1 MTYCQL
7 RLLPLCIFKKILLVL
22 QWFLFILVYACSPL
36 IKRFPFTLSYH
47 IDQPTNHTNDHISPV
62 TEIIFTKSGR
72 TNQKYCLK
80 TWQVWRDELYDT
92 ADPQKRL
99 EYLLEGLQF
108 NRQFAPK
115 VYLGI
120 AEIKRTLLDSSRQG
134 QKLIQRSQPIKHP
147 ERHKERLKKDAEYVL
162 VMRQLSARKRLDQ
175 QLISGKLCTLLEMD
189 FLANEI
195 VSMHHRLAISNIG
208 LFTQVESKLNLNIKL
223 FELALHQLHISL
235 PEQSQNQN
243 QETKD
248 LQELVEDCRKV
259 PDLLRQFYIR
269 NQSAIEKR
277 YTEGSI
283 RRCHGD
289 LKATNLWLSSY
300 NFFGLQLRRRLL
312 ALDCIDFRPE
322 FCHIDTLSDV
332 AMLAIDIEMRLSNG
346 SILAERFLQSYRR
359 AFGESDEVIPILE
372 YYLIEKAI
380 VYVCM
385 SILYDKQDDLG
396 IKYLHIL
403 MAHIQKLEGYLKSST
418 EAQSEEIEMA
428 TLSS

>member
-7 RLLPLCIFKKILLVL
+7 QLLFLCIFKKIRLVL
-22 QWFLFILVYACSPL
+22 QSFLFILVYACSPL
-36 IKRFPFTLSYH
+36 IKLFPFTLSYH
-47 IDQPTNHTNDHISPV
+47 IDQSTNHANDHTSPV

-80 TWQVWRDELYDT
+80 AWQVWRDELYDT
-92 ADPQKRL
+92 ADPQKRI

-120 AEIKRTLLDSSRQG
+120 AEIKRTHLDSSWQS

-162 VMRQLSARKRLDQ
+162 VMRHLATHKRLDQ
-175 QLISGKLCTLLEMD
+175 QLNSGKLCTLQEMD

-195 VSMHHRLAISNIG
+195 VSMHNRLAVSNIG
-208 LFTQVESKLNLNIKL
+208 LFSQIESKLNLNIKL
-223 FELALHQLHISL
+223 FELALHQLHIHL
-235 PEQSQNQN
+235 LEQSQSQN

-248 LQELVEDCRKV
+248 LLELVEDCRR
-259 PDLLRQFYIR
+259 DSGLLRKFYIS

-277 YTEGSI
+277 YTEGRI

-300 NFFGLQLRRRLL
+300 NIFGLQLRRRLL

-346 SILAERFLQSYRR
+346 HILTERFLQSYRW
-359 AFGESDEVIPILE
+359 ALGEREEVLPILE
-372 YYLIEKAI
+372 YYLVEKAI

-385 SILYDKQDDLG
+385 SILYDKQYDLG
-396 IKYLHIL
+396 IKYLHTL

-418 EAQSEEIEMA
+418 EAQSVEIEMA
-428 TLSS
+428 ALSK